1 METTSIRA
9 DEINRE
15 WFIVDAEGQTL
26 GRLASEIAQIIRGK
40 KKPFYTPHMDMG
52 DFVVVVN
59 AENNRGAS
67 KNQSSLQKIASF
79 KPNQLKSF
87 SSKISTSIAQRK
99 QSAQIKVAEQAV
111 VKEKVQELRD
121 QNPFKKNNPVEEQKG
136 RKISLSA

>member
-1 METTSIRA
+1 VAESLISAISLNRVSKVDQKLRNGSETGSL
-9 DEINRE
+9 D
-15 WFIVDAEGQTL
+15 
-26 GRLASEIAQIIRGK
+26 
-40 KKPFYTPHMDMG
+40 
-52 DFVVVVN
+52 VVVN